1 MGSRFSRRTIKGS
14 VAPLVLLAAL
24 VTVGCGQQES
34 GGESASEEAPT
45 SQGETTSPGG
55 SVADEGTLVVYS
67 GRNEELVGPII
78 ERFEA
83 ESGIDVEVRYGDT
96 AEPAA
101 GGRFGAGR
109 RAVQISR
116 GGMGRRLGPGASR
129 GV

>member
-34 GGESASEEAPT
+34 GGESASEEAST
-45 SQGETTSPGG
+45 SRGETISPGG
-55 SVADEGTLVVYS
+55 SVAEEGTLVVYS

-78 ERFEA
+78 ESFEA

-96 AEPAA
+96 AELAA
-101 GGRFGAGR
+101 TIQIGR
-109 RAVQISR
+109 
-116 GGMGRRLGPGASR
+116 ASCR
-129 GV
+129 E